1 MSHESQRLGRA
12 AGKPWKWPTEDDC
25 LRRHPCDND
34 QLTLIVRKLHDSARE
49 LAAVICRECDMDR
62 QPIHTPVIRLLTL
75 LKTASECQIH
85 YLPACDATAA
95 DAAQA
100 PDVPGDRFLTEGDSC
115 DGM

>member
-1 MSHESQRLGRA
+1 MSHQSQRLGRA

-25 LRRHPCDND
+25 LRKHPCDND
-34 QLTLIVRKLHDSARE
+34 QLTLIVRKLNDSARE

-62 QPIHTPVIRLLTL
+62 QPIHLPVIKLLTL
-75 LKTASECQIH
+75 LKTASGCQPH
-85 YLPACDATAA
+85 PPACDATAA

-100 PDVPGDRFLTEGDSC
+100 PGVPGDEDFKEGDPC